1 MPISRE
7 FRRAVE
13 QVIADMFAIH
23 TANASGA
30 LTLTTDYQ
38 DVPGATVT
46 LEAVGTYII
55 WGAFQFDHTGGAS
68 VSSCV
73 GILVVNGVAQTGDAE
88 LGYVSNGE
96 RVRGSV
102 GRPWTVTTTKANT
115 VAKLQAKEATDN
127 GSSSCTATD
136 TVIMAVRIP

>member
-68 VSSCV
+68 VSSCI
-73 GILVVNGVAQTGDAE
+73 GILVVDGVGRPGDAE

-115 VAKLQAKEATDN
+115 VAKLMARKATDN
-127 GSSSCTATD
+127 GSSTCTATD